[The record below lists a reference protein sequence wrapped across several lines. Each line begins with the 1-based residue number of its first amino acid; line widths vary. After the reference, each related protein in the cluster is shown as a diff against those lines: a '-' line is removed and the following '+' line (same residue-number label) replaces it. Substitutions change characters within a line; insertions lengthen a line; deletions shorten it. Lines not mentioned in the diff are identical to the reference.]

1 MKGRASRT
9 VQPIRFSSERNE
21 LDKYFRTHSPRN
33 RVLFNLGIFTGRR
46 ISDLV
51 NLNVRD
57 VAYIDKRGRLCVRER
72 LEIREQKTRKFA
84 GLILHQKLKGVLSKY
99 LRERRKHSETLGA
112 LLNEPLLK
120 SQKPR
125 RNGEYRI
132 TRRQALRILS
142 DGARACG
149 ITYRIGTHSLR
160 KTFGYILYQQGKSI
174 ELIQKLLNHAS
185 PAITLA
191 YIGITSDDM
200 DEAILDMEF

>member
-1 MKGRASRT
+1 M
-9 VQPIRFSSERNE
+9 
-21 LDKYFRTHSPRN
+21 DKYFMTHSLRN

-46 ISDLV
+46 ISDMIK
-51 NLNVRD
+51 LNVRD

-72 LEIREQKTRKFA
+72 LEIREQKTGKFVD
-84 GLILHQKLKGVLSKY
+84 LILNYTLKRVLSKY
-99 LRERRKHSETLGA
+99 LRQRRKHCETLWA

-132 TRRQALRILS
+132 TRRQALRILV
-142 DGARACG
+142 DAGRACG
-149 ITYRIGTHSLR
+149 ITYRIGTHTLR
-160 KTFGYILYQQGKSI
+160 KTFGYILYQQRKSI

-200 DEAILDMEF
+200 DEAILDIEF